1 MSGVEKR
8 SVSLSSELAAEID
21 QAVASGEYG
30 NASEVVREALRE
42 WKERRDLFGYSIE
55 ELRRLVQEGIDSGPA
70 QPFTQ
75 ETLEAIKRR
84 GRQRLVERRAKGA

>member
-55 ELRRLVQEGIDSGPA
+55 ELRRLVQEGIDSGPSIDA
-70 QPFTQ
+70 EVLFAD
-75 ETLEAIKRR
+75 LKKRID
-84 GRQRLVERRAKGA
+84 EKRAKRTP